1 MATEEN
7 LRVTQKDFKK
17 QYLPV
22 IIWNKKYL
30 SNQVVPIT
38 CKLRKMFL
46 AVATF
51 GGS

>member
-1 MATEEN
+1 MATEEDI
-7 LRVTQKDFKK
+7 RVTQKDFKK
-17 QYLPV
+17 QHLPV
-22 IIWNKKYL
+22 IIWNKNYL

-38 CKLRKMFL
+38 YKLEKMFF